1 MRNNHFLKT
10 IKEHLYIAGE
20 NLADLNDVDMI
31 RSIDF
36 EKNLVVINIKDEAFR
51 ALFDN
56 YLIER
61 NPYSV
66 SFVYIY
72 RTFPELGFV
81 IKAATDQRE
90 DVQAVYEEVRK
101 EDELAE

>member
-1 MRNNHFLKT
+1 
-10 IKEHLYIAGE
+10 
-20 NLADLNDVDMI
+20 
-31 RSIDF
+31 
-36 EKNLVVINIKDEAFR
+36 
-51 ALFDN
+51 
-56 YLIER
+56 
-61 NPYSV
+61 
-66 SFVYIY
+66 VYIY